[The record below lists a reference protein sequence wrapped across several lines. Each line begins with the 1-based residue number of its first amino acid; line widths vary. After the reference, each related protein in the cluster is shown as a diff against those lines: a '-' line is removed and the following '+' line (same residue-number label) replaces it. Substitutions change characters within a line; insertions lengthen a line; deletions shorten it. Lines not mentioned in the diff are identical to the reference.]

1 MFETVGVGD
10 DAGDAVVVAV
20 VGDAAREARSTQ
32 FHSNA
37 VEQLM
42 SYKTEG
48 EAEAEAD
55 ALQYKA
61 EAEAEA
67 EAEALQGRGRGQ
79 WLTLRQKKQ
88 CILHVVALT
97 ICALSG
103 MATQKC
109 HPMSAD
115 VRGIRREAKPVW

>member
-32 FHSNA
+32 FQSNA

-48 EAEAEAD
+48 EAEAEAE
-55 ALQYKA
+55 ALQYK
-61 EAEAEA
+61 AEAEA

-79 WLTLRQKKQ
+79 WPILRQKKQ
-88 CILHVVALT
+88 CILL
-97 ICALSG
+97 LE
-103 MATQKC
+103 
-109 HPMSAD
+109 PFFYLY
-115 VRGIRREAKPVW
+115 